1 MPSRDMK
8 PYKQLNK
15 ELSADDTQAIN
26 SMVNAALKNL
36 GGRPATYPYSEAGL
50 ATLIENSLGYFEYVA
65 KANKQLDEKKQ
76 LILDVDSYALFLG
89 ISKKTLSEYE
99 KRGGEWARSILLF
112 KDAIAASKKQLIF
125 RGVVPPMVAIFDLVN
140 NHNYYNTNSF
150 VLETKAADDSKISE
164 DNALEERIR
173 QAGLIW
179 DDTKGE
185 FVPER

>member
-1 MPSRDMK
+1 MK

-76 LILDVDSYALFLG
+76 LILDIDSYALFLG

-99 KRGGEWARSILLF
+99 KRGGQWAESIQLF
-112 KDAIAASKKQLIF
+112 KNAICASKKQLSLHGKI
-125 RGVVPPMVAIFDLVN
+125 PPMVAIFDLVN
-140 NHNYYNTNSF
+140 NHEYYNTNSF
-150 VLETKAADDSKISE
+150 VLETKAADDSQLSE
-164 DNALEERIR
+164 DNVLSQKLKE
-173 QAGLIW
+173 AGLVW
-179 DDTKGE
+179 DETKGE
-185 FVPER
+185 FVPEG